1 MYYAINPIDPQGSE
15 EDVVQMGVSVG
26 TKNFKKAVIR
36 NLLKRRTREAY
47 RKNKKELKEVLI
59 EKKLSMGVFFVFIN
73 TDIVEYAEIDL
84 AMKSILQKLSSIT
97 SSAIHQ
103 QINN

>member
-1 MYYAINPIDPQGSE
+1 
-15 EDVVQMGVSVG
+15 MGVSVG